1 MVEKSR
7 WVESFDRTLQGK
19 KLRSRKKE
27 KKEIVVEKGRGKRR
41 IGNGKDRE
49 RKGETKKNVIKR

>member
-1 MVEKSR
+1 MRSKRV
-7 WVESFDRTLQGK
+7 VESFDRTLQGR

-27 KKEIVVEKGRGKRR
+27 RKEIVVEKGRGKRR

>member
-1 MVEKSR
+1 MGNPLTGLCR
-7 WVESFDRTLQGK
+7 GR

-27 KKEIVVEKGRGKRR
+27 RKEIVVEKGRGKRR

>member
-1 MVEKSR
+1 MTGLCRSR
-7 WVESFDRTLQGK
+7 

-27 KKEIVVEKGRGKRR
+27 RKEIVVEKGRGKRR